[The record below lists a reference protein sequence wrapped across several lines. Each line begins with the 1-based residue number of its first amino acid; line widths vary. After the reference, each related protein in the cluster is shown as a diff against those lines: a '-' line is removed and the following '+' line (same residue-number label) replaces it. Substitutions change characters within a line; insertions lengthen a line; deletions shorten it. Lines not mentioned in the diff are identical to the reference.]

1 MNQSGRIPDTHAEAW
16 ALLPFFANGR
26 IAPEDREWVELHVQ
40 SCESCRR
47 ELEAQQPLAQQMR
60 ESEPPF
66 ASSEQR
72 AFAKLWTRIEA
83 AEGAVPAEAGA
94 ARSAIAG
101 GPRRTTR
108 WLAAAVFVQAIGLA
122 LLGVSALNDSDSG
135 AGYRTVTSA
144 EARYS
149 GPAVRLVFT
158 ADTSMAQVT
167 DILSRHGLELI
178 AGPRG
183 AGVFTAALTDGSQ
196 GTTAESIAQTLRDD
210 AHVQFAEPLSH

>member
-1 MNQSGRIPDTHAEAW
+1 M
-16 ALLPFFANGR
+16 
-26 IAPEDREWVELHVQ
+26 
-40 SCESCRR
+40 
-47 ELEAQQPLAQQMR
+47 
-60 ESEPPF
+60 
-66 ASSEQR
+66 
-72 AFAKLWTRIEA
+72 WTRIEA
-83 AEGAVPAEAGA
+83 AEGVVLPEAGA

-135 AGYRTVTSA
+135 AGYRTVTST

-196 GTTAESIAQTLRDD
+196 DTTAESIAQTLRDD
-210 AHVQFAEPLSH
+210 AHVQFAEPLNH